1 MEGYEGYKC
10 HWCQYRY
17 GGCPHNKWVPY
28 CKEFRI
34 GGCYSCKY
42 YYGKNGKLDE
52 TEVEQWYKRGCETFF
67 PSSLYSNPIVL
78 FFKFTLSL
86 DMNTF
91 SLIY

>member
-42 YYGKNGKLDE
+42 YYGKNGKLDD

-67 PSSLYSNPIVL
+67 PSSLYC
-78 FFKFTLSL
+78 KKRCRLSRKRKKRL
-86 DMNTF
+86 KKLG
-91 SLIY
+91 LI